1 MSSTNVI
8 VQSTYGPI
16 IVNVNDRQ
24 ISQSIFQ
31 KNYWSLPHIK
41 LIKELLDIQIK
52 KHNSI
57 IYYDVG
63 ANLGTHTLPFSKIY
77 NDKILIRS
85 FEAQRRIYYMLC
97 GTMAIN
103 NITNVF
109 CYNKA
114 VSEIND
120 HSIEFN
126 LPDYSVMNNFGGV
139 SLEKTSSL
147 EEKLIITEQKEKV
160 KTINIDSFNEK
171 VDFIKIDVEGME
183 NKVLKGAVNTI
194 TNHKPYVFLEL
205 TKSDTDFIKKFF
217 QDKNYNCFQFRNDA
231 VFCPISD
238 KVNIKAEGVEK
249 IF

>member
-114 VSEIND
+114 VSEI
-120 HSIEFN
+120 
-126 LPDYSVMNNFGGV
+126 M
-139 SLEKTSSL
+139 
-147 EEKLIITEQKEKV
+147 II
-160 KTINIDSFNEK
+160 
-171 VDFIKIDVEGME
+171 
-183 NKVLKGAVNTI
+183 
-194 TNHKPYVFLEL
+194 
-205 TKSDTDFIKKFF
+205 
-217 QDKNYNCFQFRNDA
+217 
-231 VFCPISD
+231 
-238 KVNIKAEGVEK
+238 
-249 IF
+249 